1 VSTGWALLASL
12 VLLAANA
19 FFVGAEFAL
28 VAAKRHRLEQ
38 AAAGGSRAARAALAG
53 SRELSMM
60 LAGAQLGITLCT
72 LGLGALAKPQVAHLL
87 EPALETV
94 GLPEQGAY
102 VVAFLLAV
110 AVVGFLHLVI
120 GEMVP
125 KSWAISHPEDSALL
139 LALPFRAFTRVARP
153 ALTVLNG
160 LANACLRTVGVQPQ
174 DELAQAHGPHELRM
188 LLEASREHGTLDQ
201 PEHQLLTAML
211 AIADTTVAQVMTPA
225 DRIVT
230 VAASATARDIE
241 RTCLATGR
249 SRLAVLATDGAE
261 GGIHGGAV
269 AGIVHLRDATRA
281 TTEGRATTAA
291 DLMTSPFRLPDH
303 TPVAAAVRVMREHRT
318 QLAVATDESGGTTGL
333 VALEDLLEELIGE
346 FDDETDAVPTAI
358 RHLAKD
364 QQHTQDAPGGLD
376 SQRTRP
382 VSS

>member
-12 VLLAANA
+12 LLLAANA

-87 EPALETV
+87 EPALEAV

-110 AVVGFLHLVI
+110 ALVGFLHLVI

-139 LALPFRAFTRVARP
+139 LALPFRAFTRLARP
-153 ALTVLNG
+153 ALVILNG
-160 LANACLRTVGVQPQ
+160 LANACVRAVGVQPQ

-188 LLEASREHGTLDQ
+188 LLESSREHGTLDQ
-201 PEHQLLTAML
+201 PQHDLLTAML
-211 AIADTTVAQVMTPA
+211 AIADITVAQVMTPA

-230 VAASATARDIE
+230 VPASATARQVE
-241 RTCLATGR
+241 RTSLDTGR
-249 SRLAVLATDGAE
+249 SRLAVLDPDGTIT
-261 GGIHGGAV
+261 GNI
-269 AGIVHLRDATRA
+269 AGIVHVRDATRA
-281 TTEGRATTAA
+281 TTRGRAVTAA
-291 DLMTSPFRLPDH
+291 DLMAAPFTLPDH
-303 TPVAAAVRVMREHRT
+303 TPVAAAVRVMRDHRT
-318 QLAVATDESGGTTGL
+318 QLAVATDPAGATSGL

-346 FDDETDAVPTAI
+346 FDDETDPVPAAARRATGNP
-358 RHLAKD
+358 
-364 QQHTQDAPGGLD
+364 QHTQQ
-376 SQRTRP
+376 QRTSR
-382 VSS
+382 